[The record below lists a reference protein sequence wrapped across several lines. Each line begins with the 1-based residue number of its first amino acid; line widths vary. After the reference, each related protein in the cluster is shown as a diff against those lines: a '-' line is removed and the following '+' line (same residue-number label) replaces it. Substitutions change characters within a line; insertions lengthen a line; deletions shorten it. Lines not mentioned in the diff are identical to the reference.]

1 MNDGRLDDIDDAMRQ
16 LAALGLADLL
26 GALGTDALCQQLLAF
41 MQKFIATP
49 SLELFFFRRSPSLQS
64 IVDVAYLG
72 SATDESASL
81 ETFHESGRAYVADH
95 SLLGR
100 HCVDYQYILA
110 LRSCGVHLTSVE
122 QPDSEEQRRFYQ
134 EVYFDDGSI
143 AELISY
149 AGMIDERVFTL
160 TLSRDVDMPRFT
172 AQEHEH
178 LLQLGNILLPL
189 LSKHYELLPAI
200 TSVKRE
206 PYGLRQRF
214 EQLLQQDAV
223 QLSARECDIC
233 VCILMGMSAAD
244 IATHLGIA
252 PSSVVTY
259 KQRAF
264 AKLGVS
270 NQQAL
275 FDWCFLPHG

>member
-1 MNDGRLDDIDDAMRQ
+1 MREGPEDIDATMRQ
-16 LAALGLADLL
+16 LAALGLAELL
-26 GALGTDALCQQLLAF
+26 GALGSDAMCQQLLAF
-41 MQKFIATP
+41 VQRFISTP
-49 SLELFFFRRSPSLQS
+49 SLELYFFQRSPSLQN

-72 SATDESASL
+72 SATEESASL

-95 SLLGR
+95 SHLGR
-100 HCVDYQYILA
+100 HCVDYQYILS
-110 LRSCGVHLTSVE
+110 LRSSGVHLTSVE
-122 QPDSEEQRRFYQ
+122 KPDSEEQRQFYQ
-134 EVYFDDGSI
+134 QVYFDDGSI

-160 TLSRDVDMPRFT
+160 TLSRDVDMPRFST
-172 AQEHEH
+172 QEHER

-200 TSVKRE
+200 SSVKRE

-214 EQLLQQDAV
+214 EQQLQRAAI
-223 QLSARECDIC
+223 QLSARESDIC

-244 IATHLGIA
+244 IATRLSIA

-264 AKLGVS
+264 AKLGVA

-275 FDWCFLPHG
+275 FDWCFLPHD